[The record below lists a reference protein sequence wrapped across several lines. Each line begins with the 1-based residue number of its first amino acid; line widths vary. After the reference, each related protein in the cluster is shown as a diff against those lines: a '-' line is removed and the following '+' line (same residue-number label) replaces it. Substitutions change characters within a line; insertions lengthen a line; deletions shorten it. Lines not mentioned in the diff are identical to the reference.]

1 MDMINVSAVISVTVV
16 LFSVIDIIGSLPI
29 ILSLKE
35 KGSLIQAGK
44 ATLVSGVIMIL
55 FLFTGEKLLSFFGV
69 DVPSFAIAGGI
80 ILFLMGI
87 EMVLG
92 ITLFKDQYKPGG
104 RSTVMP
110 LAFPLIAGAGTMTTI
125 ISLKSEFAQL
135 DILFG
140 ILLNLLFVYLVLK
153 SSDWI
158 QRKIGKGGADLLR
171 KVFGIILLAIS
182 IKLIK
187 SNLNIEVVLSS

>member
-1 MDMINVSAVISVTVV
+1 MSAVNLSAIVSVTLI

-29 ILSLKE
+29 VISLKE
-35 KGSLIQAGK
+35 KGSLIQSGK

-55 FLFTGEKLLSFFGV
+55 FLITGEELLSFFGV
-69 DVPSFAIAGGI
+69 DVASFAIAGGL

-87 EMVLG
+87 EMILG
-92 ITLFKDQYKPGG
+92 ITLFRDQYKPGG
-104 RSTVMP
+104 KSTVMP

-125 ISLKSEFAQL
+125 ISLKSEFDQ
-135 DILFG
+135 INIFFG
-140 ILLNLLFVYLVLK
+140 ILLNLIFVYVVLR
-153 SSDWI
+153 SSDWV
-158 QRKIGKGGADLLR
+158 QKKIGKGGADIMR

-187 SNLNIEVVLSS
+187 NNMNIEVVLKS